1 MPPARQRLIERPWR
15 PGSLRAASRITGVFD
30 QPSRPACPFTSSCA
44 SPAAQA
50 HHERVPR
57 IAVAPLMPQTYEL
70 LGVMQVRPVS
80 PASPVC
86 AASAHACSLNLRLGP
101 IGRLFGGSWSAVA
114 PA

>member
-1 MPPARQRLIERPWR
+1 MCSISRRGP
-15 PGSLRAASRITGVFD
+15 RAH
-30 QPSRPACPFTSSCA
+30 CTSSCA

-57 IAVAPLMPQTYEL
+57 ISVAPLMPHTSEM

-80 PASPVC
+80 LASPVC

>member
-1 MPPARQRLIERPWR
+1 M
-15 PGSLRAASRITGVFD
+15 FD

-50 HHERVPR
+50 HHEQVPR
-57 IAVAPLMPQTYEL
+57 IAVAPLMPQTYDRYEM

-86 AASAHACSLNLRLGP
+86 TASAHTCSLNPRFGP